1 MELSQF
7 ESYLNIDSSR
17 YNNIDKASLDYFMER
32 YMMTVPFEN
41 INVQNQVPISVN
53 INDLLDK
60 VINQHRGGFC
70 YEMNHLFGT
79 YLEKKVLL
87 SIELLEQFILRWR
100 CCFRRLTY
108 VFIHNFK

>member
-17 YNNIDKASLDYFMER
+17 YDNNDKASLDYFMER

-53 INDLLDK
+53 TDDLLDK
-60 VINQHRGGFC
+60 VIN
-70 YEMNHLFGT
+70 
-79 YLEKKVLL
+79 
-87 SIELLEQFILRWR
+87 
-100 CCFRRLTY
+100 
-108 VFIHNFK
+108 

>member
-79 YLEKKVLL
+79 YLEKRFCCP
-87 SIELLEQFILRWR
+87 SSFWNSSYSRWR